1 MIPIPK
7 DSESLKL
14 LLLPLNKVPS
24 HLLTL
29 SPNYSWIGSHQL
41 LFGYDLVFNRQA
53 VTVPSRYKR
62 RIKAHHRTAFENKIL
77 ENHIQSMA
85 HVGVAVGK
93 GRPIVQVISGG
104 SFSGLE
110 ESLIGLLA

>member
-1 MIPIPK
+1 
-7 DSESLKL
+7 
-14 LLLPLNKVPS
+14 VPS

-29 SPNYSWIGSHQL
+29 SPNYGWIGSHEL
-41 LFGYDLVFNRQA
+41 LLDYHLVFDRQA

-62 RIKAHHRTAFENKIL
+62 SIKAHHCTAFEYKIL
-77 ENHIQSMA
+77 EDHIQRVA
-85 HVGVAVGK
+85 HVGVAIGK
-93 GRPIVQVISGG
+93 GWTIVQVISGG

>member
-29 SPNYSWIGSHQL
+29 SPNYSWIVSYQL
-41 LFGYDLVFNRQA
+41 LFGYDLVFDRQA

-62 RIKAHHRTAFENKIL
+62 SMKAHHRTAFDDKIL
-77 ENHIQSMA
+77 ENHIQSVA

-93 GRPIVQVISGG
+93 GRPIVQVVSDGP
-104 SFSGLE
+104 FSGL
-110 ESLIGLLA
+110 